1 MSDFTF
7 KRTPPP
13 WYNGPFKIRLT
24 DNRGGE
30 FRDEDPDGPEQFRD
44 DFLLLLR
51 YEVEWRGACKS
62 EVDPMELRH
71 HLCDAPWGF
80 GIRFGPNDTENLVL
94 EWDITVQPGQDK
106 GANLPTEGVKRFVER
121 LCMGAGA
128 ATVEH
133 ELHNYEAAFEPPYD
147 PSKGRSVDEVLDGIW
162 HVQ

>member
-7 KRTPPP
+7 TSERTPPP
-13 WYNGPFKIRLT
+13 WYYGPFKIHLT
-24 DNRGGE
+24 DLRSGD
-30 FRDEDPDGPEQFRD
+30 FRDENPDGPEQFRH

-51 YEVEWRGACKS
+51 YEVMFVGACKS

-80 GIRFGPNDTENLVL
+80 GIRFEPNDTENLVL

-106 GANLPTEGVKRFVER
+106 GANLPTENVKRFVER

-133 ELHNYEAAFEPPYD
+133 ELYNYASALEPPYD
-147 PSKGRSVDEVLDGIW
+147 PSKDRSLDEAFARWGL
-162 HVQ
+162 